1 MKKSLSILLTAAL
14 LAGCTPNASD
24 SAASKTL
31 TGTSRGMNGEVTA
44 TVTVTNGKITDVK
57 LDQKETYGVGQGLP
71 TSPVEAMPAQI
82 IDNQSLNVDTI
93 TGATITSNAVLGAVE
108 DAVKD
113 ELDVEKLKKTEV
125 KAENG
130 AESYETDVVVVG
142 AGAAGMS
149 AAITAQENGAKV
161 LVLEKQGIIGGAT
174 TLSGGKLIAAGTK
187 YQEEQGYTGDTPE
200 ALFDYLKSI
209 GGDYLDD
216 EKVKFFCDHALEDV
230 NWLEDLGVEI
240 INVEPIHSSITPWR
254 VMNTKGGGGQTNGH
268 GGQITVPLYDK
279 LASTDAEIVYNA
291 HVTGITTEDGKVTGV
306 TGEYKDG
313 SKFTVKAKQVILATG
328 GYAQNR
334 EMTAYLGIENYSTTV
349 PKGNIGEGITM
360 GEDVGAQVYQAPGI
374 QEVFVSYTCGVG
386 INEESGLIVNDKGE
400 RVVDEFTYQ
409 SHVATALHKSGAQLG
424 YYIASAEDPN
434 ETVQY
439 GISMEDTLSAD
450 TPEELAKLM
459 GVDPSTFADTV
470 ARYNEL
476 CDKGTDDDFGKPA
489 EYMQKLEGKL
499 YAIQLNPSYTVTFG
513 GLVTDIDSHVL
524 DANNQPIDGLYAAGE
539 TAFTGMFGDEYP
551 SCGVAIGS
559 SVRFGKMAGLNAA
572 KAVKG
577 E

>member
-1 MKKSLSILLTAAL
+1 
-14 LAGCTPNASD
+14 
-24 SAASKTL
+24 
-31 TGTSRGMNGEVTA
+31 MNGEVTA

>member
-230 NWLEDLGVEI
+230 NWVEDLGVEI